1 MKQKQSKN
9 GKITFE
15 VSYHTTEEISLYY
28 TEIMYIEYHNRGV
41 WLVDCNKSTYRLK
54 GKSLNQIKKILI
66 KEYWM
71 YNFYSLRDALIP
83 THHIE
88 KLKITEWNRKNE
100 ILLQEYIEEKE
111 IPIPNTRLKDYFYS
125 FKP

>member
-1 MKQKQSKN
+1 MRNKQSKN

-15 VSYHTTEEISLYY
+15 VSYHTTEKISLYY

-54 GKSLNQIKKILI
+54 ARSLNQIKKKLM
-66 KEYWM
+66 KEYRI

-88 KLKITEWNRKNE
+88 KLEITEWNNE
-100 ILLQEYIEEKE
+100 SEIALLKYIEIKQ
-111 IPIPNTRLKDYFYS
+111 IPIPNTRLEDYFYN